1 MHRLLGYV
9 VFDTEVENITLRNY
23 DTNKLNFKV
32 VCISSIDE
40 RSKQRLLYL
49 TKDMVKVLSYTE
61 FENFRKE
68 HKDVLLSMLYDPAT
82 TKTEVYSTG
91 VIKNKL
97 CNPNNTYL
105 QRQLSIALDYFRKD
119 MLISKKENA
128 V

>member
-49 TKDMVKVLSYTE
+49 TKDIVKVLSYTE

-119 MLISKKENA
+119 MIITKKENA
-128 V
+128 G